1 MSTIYNKFHEILKI
15 MYTYTFRKKHFSSSI
30 KFPHI
35 IYALSIFVHNLLL
48 QTKNGITY
56 SGTVNIIAVDN
67 KPQAKY

>member
-1 MSTIYNKFHEILKI
+1 MSTINKKFHKTLK
-15 MYTYTFRKKHFSSSI
+15 MKDTYTFRKKHFSSPI

-35 IYALSIFVHNLLL
+35 TYALSIFIHNLLL

-56 SGTVNIIAVDN
+56 SGMVNIIAVDK

>member
-1 MSTIYNKFHEILKI
+1 MSTINNEFHKTLKI
-15 MYTYTFRKKHFSSSI
+15 TDTYTFRKKHFSSPI

-35 IYALSIFVHNLLL
+35 TYALSIFIHNLLL

-56 SGTVNIIAVDN
+56 SGMVNIIAVDN